1 MTEEKIHEMAQGL
14 IGGKKVIRI
23 GWLWEYKK
31 AYSPTERLK
40 TSALISKKD
49 QIRIAMP
56 HLEST
61 HNESY
66 EFRTALKV
74 IKEVDRIK
82 NAG

>member
-1 MTEEKIHEMAQGL
+1 MTEEKIQKMAIEL
-14 IGGKKVIRI
+14 IGGNKIVRI

-31 AYSPTERLK
+31 KYSPTERLK
-40 TSALISKKD
+40 TIALVSKKD

-74 IKEVDRIK
+74 IKGVDKIK